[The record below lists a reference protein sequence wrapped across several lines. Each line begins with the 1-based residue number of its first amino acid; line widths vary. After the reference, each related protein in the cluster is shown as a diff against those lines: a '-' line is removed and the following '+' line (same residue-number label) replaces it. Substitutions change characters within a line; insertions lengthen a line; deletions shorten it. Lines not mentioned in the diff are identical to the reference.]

1 VRGAV
6 GVAVSR
12 AVTASSAVPGAFT
25 SIILK
30 NYAGSCNYQL
40 PEWATKALGERQ
52 VNTRRYHLAKLLSDY
67 QNTKEQTYI
76 HLLDGGISDNLGIR
90 VIFNLTFM
98 EGDIWNKLKELDL
111 KKTSKLAII
120 VVNSQKEVDTSFSQ
134 RDFSI
139 PLFDTLGAVSS
150 APLSQYSFETMVL
163 LRDYMS
169 RWRDAISD
177 GRCGEA
183 APHKSMSKKG
193 TTDATLACA
202 AQTYFVEMDFD
213 NLQDESEREHLK
225 HLSTSFHL
233 EPADVDRL
241 KSAARQILADSVEFQ
256 KLIADMQ

>member
-1 VRGAV
+1 
-6 GVAVSR
+6 
-12 AVTASSAVPGAFT
+12 
-25 SIILK
+25 
-30 NYAGSCNYQL
+30 
-40 PEWATKALGERQ
+40 
-52 VNTRRYHLAKLLSDY
+52 
-67 QNTKEQTYI
+67 
-76 HLLDGGISDNLGIR
+76 
-90 VIFNLTFM
+90 
-98 EGDIWNKLKELDL
+98 
-111 KKTSKLAII
+111 
-120 VVNSQKEVDTSFSQ
+120 
-134 RDFSI
+134 
-139 PLFDTLGAVSS
+139 
-150 APLSQYSFETMVL
+150 
-163 LRDYMS
+163 MS